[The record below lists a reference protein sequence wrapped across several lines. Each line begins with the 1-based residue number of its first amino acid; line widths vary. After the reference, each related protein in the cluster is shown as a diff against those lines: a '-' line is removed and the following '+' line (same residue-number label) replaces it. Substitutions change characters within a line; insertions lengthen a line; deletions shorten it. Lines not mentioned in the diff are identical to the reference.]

1 MYLKGE
7 NISFG
12 YRKDDLILNN
22 VDISLGSGEVLGLVG
37 DSGSGKS
44 TLCKILA
51 GYENNYQGSVSID
64 GKKIPS
70 NTYNPVQLIFQHPE
84 KAVNPRWKMRDIL
97 NEGHVVSQDVLDS
110 FGIKKSWLDRWPN
123 ELSGGELQ
131 RFALARALSP
141 ETKFLI
147 ADEITTMVDAIT
159 QVQIWESILDIAER
173 LNIGILVVSHEKK
186 LLKKVCHEVVYLSRI
201 NNAGLYNELAF
212 RDMQNASLSG
222 MVPE

>member
-1 MYLKGE
+1 MCLKCE

-12 YRKDDLILNN
+12 YKKNNWILNN
-22 VDISLGSGEVLGLVG
+22 VNLSLGSGEVLGLIG

-51 GYENNYQGSVSID
+51 GYENNYQGNVSID
-64 GKKIPS
+64 GKAIPS
-70 NTYNPVQLIFQHPE
+70 KGYNPVQLVFQHPE
-84 KAVNPRWKMRDIL
+84 KAVNPKWKMKDIL
-97 NEGHVVSQDVLDS
+97 NEGHIVPQDILDS
-110 FGIKKSWLDRWPN
+110 FGIKKSWLNRWPN

-159 QVQIWESILDIAER
+159 QAQIWSIVLDIVKEM
-173 LNIGILVVSHEKK
+173 NIGVLVVSHEKK
-186 LLKKVCHEVVYLSRI
+186 LISKLCHDVVYLDDI
-201 NNAGLYNELAF
+201 NT
-212 RDMQNASLSG
+212 
-222 MVPE
+222 V